1 MDDVAMAAAV
11 STVAPATVEG
21 TAHFRD
27 GFHHCGGSVGRH
39 GSLDHSVAFGTF
51 SSGSSPGW
59 IRLRGLT
66 FAPWAEF
73 APWVVSAPWP
83 ALVWVSSRRRGCRQA
98 SARRCLS
105 RAKPEPWR

>member
-1 MDDVAMAAAV
+1 MAAAV
-11 STVAPATVEG
+11 STVAPATAEG

-27 GFHHCGGSVGRH
+27 GFHPCAGTVGRH

-66 FAPWAEF
+66 FAPWVEL
-73 APWVVSAPWP
+73 APWP
-83 ALVWVSSRRRGCRQA
+83 APVLGSLRRGGCRRA

-105 RAKPEPWR
+105 RATPERWR